1 MTPLG
6 ESMAAFPVSPRF
18 AKMLCL
24 SQQFDLLPYTV
35 TIVAALS
42 VQQFLL
48 QAQEN
53 FVKIWRT
60 WAKHGH
66 KLLLGDIMVLLTALG
81 SAEYANTKGN
91 MEQFCNE
98 HGLRY
103 KAVIEARKLRV
114 QLTNELNANL
124 PDLNLSVDPF
134 MKPPSDDQVCIV
146 FFDFSTVLVIF
157 SNLFGWVI
165 GS

>member
-42 VQQFLL
+42 VQEFLL
-48 QAQEN
+48 QAKEN

-60 WAKHGH
+60 WAKQGN
-66 KLLLGDIMVLLTALG
+66 KLLLGDIMVLMNALG
-81 SAEYANTKGN
+81 SAEHANTKGN
-91 MEQFCNE
+91 MESFCNE

-103 KAVIEARKLRV
+103 KAVTEARKLRV

-124 PDLNLSVDPF
+124 PDLNLSVDPNL
-134 MKPPSDDQVCIV
+134 KPPTDDQVCYV
-146 FFDFSTVLVIF
+146 ASDCFDADEKMFLGFVD
-157 SNLFGWVI
+157 
-165 GS
+165 